1 MNLQAAFIYIG
12 PDLEK
17 DNARAVIDNGG
28 ICLNVCG
35 VKNYAEAEEVAR
47 EMAAKGVGAIELC
60 GGFGNDGIARIQK
73 AAGPEV
79 AVGAVKFPFHP
90 GLGFKSGDDFFE

>member
-17 DNARAVIDNGG
+17 DKARAVIDNGG

-35 VKNYAEAEEVAR
+35 VSDYAEAEEVAA

-73 AAGPEV
+73 AAGPGV

-90 GLGFKSGDDFFE
+90 GLGFKSGDDIFE